1 MNDELL
7 SSSLK
12 TIVLHWVDSEVGS
25 NRPFCGQKGGVL
37 MTHKSKL
44 VTCRSCSKKLLFLE
58 RIREACR
65 KNPLI
70 IPMQPMSVEEFK
82 KRYPDVPTPNTRT
95 A

>member
-1 MNDELL
+1 MNDELVA
-7 SSSLK
+7 SSLK
-12 TIVLHWVDSEVGS
+12 TIVLHWVDRETGS

-70 IPMQPMSVEEFK
+70 IPMRTVSIEEFK
-82 KRYPDVPTPNTRT
+82 EKYPDAAKPNTRT